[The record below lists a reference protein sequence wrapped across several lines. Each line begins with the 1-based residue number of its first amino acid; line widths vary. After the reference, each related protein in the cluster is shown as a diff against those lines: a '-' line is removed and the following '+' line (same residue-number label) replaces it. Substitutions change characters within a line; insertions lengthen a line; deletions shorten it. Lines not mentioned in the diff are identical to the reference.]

1 MKAIVSFLHTSEI
14 ARLIFSLVAYGSL
27 FAVSIRQNRRNR
39 AVVLGIV
46 TVGICVAFL
55 LLATSKYV
63 PPWLVGTTAAF
74 GGIGF
79 YDDYLKLVIGNSK
92 GLPARY
98 KYVAQSVAALCAA
111 FPPYPDLLG

>member
-63 PPWLVGTTAAF
+63 PPWLVGTTAALTVLA
-74 GGIGF
+74 GLGI
-79 YDDYLKLVIGNSK
+79 LVFI
-92 GLPARY
+92 AIDVMRW
-98 KYVAQSVAALCAA
+98 ASVARASPGHGKNRDAGSDA
-111 FPPYPDLLG
+111 GGK